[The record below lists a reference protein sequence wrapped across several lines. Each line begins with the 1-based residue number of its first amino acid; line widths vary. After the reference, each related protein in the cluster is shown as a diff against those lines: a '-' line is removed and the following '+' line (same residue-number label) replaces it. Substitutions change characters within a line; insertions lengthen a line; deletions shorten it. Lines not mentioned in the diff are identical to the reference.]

1 MRRALFGGFAI
12 ALSTVACS
20 STPAKPTTGIEMV
33 ISADHL
39 TAPADFD
46 DIRLEVSQLSGAT
59 WSKIWDRDYQVPS
72 MEATLPTTFTVLGGQ
87 TADEVLIALTAY
99 KGGAGGQPIVERVAQ
114 VQVPIDRLAA
124 LYLVLAQVCE
134 GQVTSTGAEGEPT
147 PTCPTGE
154 SCLPSTGHCGS
165 DAIDANA
172 LPTFVPGESLDA
184 GPDASDIV
192 LRPFPET
199 EAGGSEAGTEGS
211 DATISDAGGSD
222 ASLEAAG
229 DASACVPVGTG
240 AVAILGCPCGA
251 PGTHGC
257 NGNAQN
263 QALVCTNG
271 SWTPNGIC
279 PTGQLCDTASG
290 AQQGTCVSID
300 PACTMASPGDH
311 VCSNATTVV
320 QCGADLV
327 SDSPVGTCSDQACVH
342 GMCTGACAPGK
353 TQCMNNGVQT
363 CTTSGAF
370 GTAVPCSASTCMMGS
385 CMGSCSA
392 GDTLCSGNAAVESCV
407 NGTWGTAAPCTNQA
421 CVGKV
426 CAGVCS
432 PGATSCTTITAYETC
447 DTTGQWQAAVGCVQ
461 PTPTCNQGT
470 CVCPSGEAISNNV
483 CCPSGQT
490 GCSGSCVTLTN
501 DPHNCNACGVTCPY
515 GLCQT
520 SMCVASFFGAGHPNP
535 GTGTAISLGAG
546 MLVGDRAPSGATSNV
561 VALGAQTIDSGVS
574 LRLALYSDNGGKPG
588 TLLVQTAALSSV
600 GHGATEGTVAS
611 TPVVSG
617 TAYWIMI
624 LATAALH
631 VATETPTVTWYY
643 QTGTSFPATFTA
655 TTSLSTNFG
664 DLYFV
669 TAP

>member
-1 MRRALFGGFAI
+1 MRRALFGGFGI

-20 STPAKPTTGIEMV
+20 STSAKPATGIEMV

-46 DIRLEVSQLSGAT
+46 DIRLEVSQLSGST

-124 LYLVLAQVCE
+124 LYMVLAQVCE

-154 SCLPSTGHCGS
+154 SCLPSTGRCGS
-165 DAIDANA
+165 DTIDANA
-172 LPTFVPGESLDA
+172 LPTFVPGQSLDA
-184 GPDASDIV
+184 GPDAGAIV
-192 LRPFPET
+192 LMPGPEN
-199 EAGGSEAGTEGS
+199 EAGGSEAGSEGT

-222 ASLEAAG
+222 AGPEAAG
-229 DASACVPVGTG
+229 DASACTPVGTG
-240 AVAILGCPCGA
+240 AVATLGCPCGE
-251 PGTHGC
+251 PGAHAC

-271 SWTPNGIC
+271 TWTPNGIC
-279 PTGQLCDTASG
+279 STEQLCDTASG
-290 AQQGTCVSID
+290 AQQGTCVPID
-300 PACTMASPGDH
+300 PACATAAPGDH
-311 VCSNATTVV
+311 VCSNSTTVV

-327 SDSPVGTCSDQACVH
+327 SDSPVGTCSDQACVN
-342 GMCTGACAPGK
+342 GMCTGTCAPG
-353 TQCMNNGVQT
+353 TTTCMNNGVLT
-363 CTTSGAF
+363 CTTSGAY

-407 NGTWGTAAPCTNQA
+407 NGTWGTAGPCTNQA

-432 PGATSCTTITAYETC
+432 PGATACTSTTAHETC
-447 DTTGQWQAAVGCVQ
+447 DTTGEWQAAVECAQ
-461 PTPTCNQGT
+461 PTPACNQGT
-470 CVCPSGEAISNNV
+470 CVCPSGETVSNNV

-490 GCSGSCVTLTN
+490 GCSGACATLTN
-501 DPHNCNACGVTCPY
+501 DPHNCNACGATCPY
-515 GLCQT
+515 GLCQS

-561 VALGAQTIDSGVS
+561 VALGAQTIESGVS
-574 LRLALYSDNGGKPG
+574 MRLALYSDNGGKPG
-588 TLLVQTAALSSV
+588 TLLVQTAALSSI

-624 LATAALH
+624 LSTAALH

-643 QTGTSFPATFTA
+643 QTGTSFPSTFTA